1 MNDVTI
7 YIILAGLV
15 AGFAELLGGAFV
27 AWKRD
32 LSKKIQENLIALGA
46 GFMLALVMI
55 DLLPESIENIGETA
69 PLWMLIGFSVIH
81 FVEHTVVKHLH
92 FGEETHSH
100 VHVTVSKVASYS
112 AFWGLFIHAF
122 FDGLAISAG
131 MYYDFSLGIL
141 IFIAILLHKFPEG
154 LTIASIMLASQ
165 QTRQT
170 ALKATAGI
178 AAGTMLGIFM
188 IFFLQNVDPKITGH
202 AFAFSAGAALYVAAS
217 DLIPEI
223 NRSDNRILSL
233 VVFVGMV
240 LYYASGVLMRSLV
253 GH

>member
-1 MNDVTI
+1 MNDVTV
-7 YIILAGLV
+7 YIILAGIT
-15 AGFAELLGGAFV
+15 AGGAEILGGAFV

-32 LSKKIQENLIALGA
+32 LSKKIQEYLIALGA

-55 DLLPESIENIGETA
+55 DLLPDSIKNIGDSA
-69 PLWMLIGFSVIH
+69 PMWMLIGFSIIH
-81 FVEHTVVKHLH
+81 FVEHTIVKHLH

-100 VHVTVSKVASYS
+100 VMVSKVASYS

-122 FDGLAISAG
+122 FDGLAISSG
-131 MYYDFSLGIL
+131 MYYEFSLGLL

-165 QTRQT
+165 QSRGT

-178 AAGTMLGIFM
+178 AAGTMLGVFM
-188 IFFLQNVDPKITGH
+188 IFFLQNVDPKITGY
-202 AFAFSAGAALYVAAS
+202 AFAFSAGAALYVSAS

-223 NRSDNRILSL
+223 NRSDNRVLSL

-240 LYYASGVLMRSLV
+240 MYYFSGLILKSMVPQ
-253 GH
+253 

>member
-7 YIILAGLV
+7 YIIIAGLV
-15 AGFAELLGGAFV
+15 AGGAEILGGAFV

-32 LSKKIQENLIALGA
+32 ISKKIQEYLIALGA
-46 GFMLALVMI
+46 GFLLALVMI
-55 DLLPESIENIGETA
+55 DLLPESIESIGQSA

-81 FVEHTVVKHLH
+81 FVEHTIVKHLH

-100 VHVTVSKVASYS
+100 VMLSKVASYS

-122 FDGLAISAG
+122 FDGLAISSG
-131 MYYDFSLGIL
+131 MYFDLTLGIL
-141 IFIAILLHKFPEG
+141 IFVAILLHKFPEG
-154 LTIASIMLASQ
+154 LTIASIMLASNQ
-165 QTRQT
+165 SKKT

-178 AAGTMLGIFM
+178 AAGTMIGILM
-188 IFFLQNVDPKITGH
+188 IFFLQNVDPKITGYT
-202 AFAFSAGAALYVAAS
+202 FAFSAGAALYVSAS

-223 NRSDNRILSL
+223 NRSDNRVLSL

-240 LYYASGVLMRSLV
+240 MYYASGVLLK
-253 GH
+253 GLITP

>member
-1 MNDVTI
+1 MNDVTL
-7 YIILAGLV
+7 YIIAAGLI
-15 AGFAELLGGAFV
+15 AGTAEILGGAFV
-27 AWKRD
+27 AWKHD
-32 LSKKIQENLIALGA
+32 LSQRIQENLIALGA

-55 DLLPESIENIGETA
+55 DLLPESIENIGSSA
-69 PLWMLIGFSVIH
+69 PVWMLIGFSVIH

-100 VHVTVSKVASYS
+100 VMVSKVASYS

-131 MYYDFSLGIL
+131 MYYDLPLGIL

-165 QTRQT
+165 QSRQT
-170 ALKATAGI
+170 ALKAAAGI
-178 AAGTMLGIFM
+178 AAGTMIGIFM
-188 IFFLQNVDPKITGH
+188 IFFLQNVDPMITGY
-202 AFAFSAGAALYVAAS
+202 AFAFSAGAALYVSAS

-233 VVFVGMV
+233 VVFVGMM
-240 LYYASGVLMRSLV
+240 LYYVSGELLKAFV

>member
-7 YIILAGLV
+7 YIIIAGLV
-15 AGFAELLGGAFV
+15 AGGAEILGGAFV
-27 AWKRD
+27 VWKRD
-32 LSKKIQENLIALGA
+32 VSKKIQEYLIALGA
-46 GFMLALVMI
+46 GFLLALVII
-55 DLLPESIENIGETA
+55 DLLPESIQNIGESA

-81 FVEHTVVKHLH
+81 FVEHTIVEHLH

-100 VHVTVSKVASYS
+100 VMVSKAASYS

-154 LTIASIMLASQ
+154 LTIASIMLASNQ
-165 QTRQT
+165 SRKT

-178 AAGTMLGIFM
+178 AGGTMLGILM
-188 IFFLQNVDPKITGH
+188 IFFLQNVDPKITGY
-202 AFAFSAGAALYVAAS
+202 AFAFSAGAALYVSAS

-223 NRSDNRILSL
+223 NRSDNRVLSL

-240 LYYASGVLMRSLV
+240 MYYTSGMLLK
-253 GH
+253 GFL

>member
-1 MNDVTI
+1 MNIITI
-7 YIILAGLV
+7 YIILAGLI
-15 AGFAELLGGAFV
+15 AGAAEIAGGAFV

-46 GFMLALVMI
+46 GFLLALVMI
-55 DLLPESIENIGETA
+55 DLLPESIQNIGATA
-69 PLWMLIGFSVIH
+69 PLWMLFGFSIIH
-81 FVEHTVVKHLH
+81 FVEHTIVKHLH

-100 VHVTVSKVASYS
+100 VMVSKVASYS

-131 MYYDFSLGIL
+131 MYYDLPLGIL

-154 LTIASIMLASQ
+154 LTVASIMLASNQ
-165 QTRQT
+165 SRKT
-170 ALKATAGI
+170 AINATAGI
-178 AAGTMLGIFM
+178 AAGTMIGIFM
-188 IFFLQNVDPKITGH
+188 IFFLQNLDPKITGY
-202 AFAFSAGAALYVAAS
+202 AFAFSAGAALYVSAS

-223 NRSDNRILSL
+223 NRSDNRILSI

-240 LYYASGVLMRSLV
+240 MYYASGMFLKGLV